1 MAKSIA
7 ELTNR
12 ISIFFLKKYSYLPQE
27 KRWQYG
33 NIVWTRGSWE
43 NNMNFYVQTS
53 GMGRET
59 IETSYIELI
68 YTVITRQSGEKTDMR
83 YKIPLVTTPCRY
95 GGKRY
100 WFICE
105 LSKNGVYC
113 GKRVGVLY
121 NIGNWFGCR
130 YCGEIAYAAQM
141 EGGKLR
147 WSGVSIPDIEKAEKE
162 VKRYYYNG
170 EPTRQYRRLIR
181 LNEKFEIG
189 WVMMAARLDKRF
201 GRFAPSK
208 K

>member
-1 MAKSIA
+1 
-7 ELTNR
+7 
-12 ISIFFLKKYSYLPQE
+12 
-27 KRWQYG
+27 
-33 NIVWTRGSWE
+33 
-43 NNMNFYVQTS
+43 MNFYVQTS